1 MNAKVINT
9 EEINGVKE
17 LLLYFFNEINTVST
31 SGFQILWNQHES
43 GGRYVNLVGKGKT
56 RILIYNTTIFL
67 FLTQQYFY
75 SIQWNQLN
83 NWFNK
88 GY

>member
-1 MNAKVINT
+1 MCNDFMNAKVINT
-9 EEINGVKE
+9 EEINGVEE

-56 RILIYNTTIFL
+56 RILIYNNNIFVSNTAVFL
-67 FLTQQYFY
+67 FNTMKSTQ
-75 SIQWNQLN
+75 
-83 NWFNK
+83 
-88 GY
+88 